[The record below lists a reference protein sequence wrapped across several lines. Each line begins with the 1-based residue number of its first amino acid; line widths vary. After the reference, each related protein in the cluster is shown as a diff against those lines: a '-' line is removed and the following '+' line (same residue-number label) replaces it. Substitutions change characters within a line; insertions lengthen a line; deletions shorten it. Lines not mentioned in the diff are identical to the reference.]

1 MVERNWRLAKAEV
14 REDGIYIPTQ
24 EYTYEGVETKFQ
36 CLLTREI
43 FQEAYKKYILNTME
57 SDINV

>member
-1 MVERNWRLAKAEV
+1 MVERNWRPAKAEV

-24 EYTYEGVETKFQ
+24 EYAYEGVETKFQ

-43 FQEAYKKYILNTME
+43 FQP
-57 SDINV
+57 DISPSKSAK